1 MTGGKPGKAGGFHK
15 ETKKK
20 MENNFSA
27 ESSLRLITETIER
40 SRRTIAK
47 NSGKP
52 LILWGA
58 LVTITAFVIWILWS
72 KTGSPAWNFLWFG
85 MTAIGSICHYFMSR
99 GSEKVPET
107 EVSRTL
113 GKIWSWFGTFAIG
126 FFALV
131 WIAWGIRQ
139 GCGVE
144 GPLKVD
150 LSIIIVMLMGIC
162 GTISGSVLKIK
173 AVTVSA
179 LVATILSALFLMI
192 MPDESAI
199 RILTFAILGVFALI
213 VPGVILQKQG
223 RG

>member
-1 MTGGKPGKAGGFHK
+1 
-15 ETKKK
+15 

-58 LVTITAFVIWILWS
+58 LVAITATVIWILWT
-72 KTGSPAWNFLWFG
+72 KTGSPAWNFLWFA
-85 MTAIGSICHYFMSR
+85 MTAIGAVCMRTMTR
-99 GSEKVPET
+99 GSEKVPES
-107 EVSRTL
+107 EVSRML
-113 GKIWSWFGTFAIG
+113 GKIWMWFGIFATG

-131 WIAWGIRQ
+131 WAAWGIRCAV
-139 GCGVE
+139 GIE

-192 MPDESAI
+192 MPDEYAI

>member
-1 MTGGKPGKAGGFHK
+1 
-15 ETKKK
+15 

-58 LVTITAFVIWILWS
+58 LVAITATVIWILWT
-72 KTGSPAWNFLWFG
+72 KTGSPAWNFLWFA
-85 MTAIGSICHYFMSR
+85 MTAIGAVCMRTMTR
-99 GSEKVPET
+99 GSEKVPES
-107 EVSRTL
+107 EVSRML
-113 GKIWSWFGTFAIG
+113 GKIWMWFGIFATG

-131 WIAWGIRQ
+131 WAAWGIRCAV
-139 GCGVE
+139 GIE

-150 LSIIIVMLMGIC
+150 LSLVIVVMMGLC
-162 GTISGSVLKIK
+162 GALSGAVLKFKPI
-173 AVTVSA
+173 TVSSV
-179 LVATILSALFLMI
+179 VATALSVLFLMV
-192 MPDESAI
+192 MPEASAL
-199 RILTFAILGVFALI
+199 RILAFVILGVFALI
-213 VPGVILQKQG
+213 IPGVIMQKQV